1 MSKTDIKAVEDSNDA
16 WAKFGMAMEGI
27 WNQIA
32 VAVAPA
38 LETVGN
44 ILADIFGW
52 IANIIDAYNDFM
64 TSDAQKEAEAM
75 AERQAEA
82 ERKLAQEYEAQAAA
96 AEEAAKARAE
106 LEKKGAALAESLKT
120 PVEAYNDKVAE
131 FDQLL
136 KAGAITWE
144 TYERAVKKATDEL
157 KKSEEFKKKEIK
169 VAERQAI
176 GVNLRGQ
183 TSTLS
188 VQQKQVRFLEKQLQE
203 QKLQRIQ
210 EEEQTALLQSIK
222 TNTGSTNIVQ
232 I

>member
-1 MSKTDIKAVEDSNDA
+1 VT
-16 WAKFGMAMEGI
+16 
-27 WNQIA
+27 
-32 VAVAPA
+32 
-38 LETVGN
+38 
-44 ILADIFGW
+44 
-52 IANIIDAYNDFM
+52 
-64 TSDAQKEAEAM
+64 
-75 AERQAEA
+75 
-82 ERKLAQEYEAQAAA
+82 
-96 AEEAAKARAE
+96 
-106 LEKKGAALAESLKT
+106 LKT